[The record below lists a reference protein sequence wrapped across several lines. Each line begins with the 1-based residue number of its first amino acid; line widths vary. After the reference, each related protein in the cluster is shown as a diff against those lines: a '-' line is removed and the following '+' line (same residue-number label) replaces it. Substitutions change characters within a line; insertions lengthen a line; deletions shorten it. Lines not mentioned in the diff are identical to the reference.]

1 MNLNFNPHALNPN
14 VEGLNL
20 KRKKKKN
27 SGQLTKLATN
37 VMILK

>member
-20 KRKKKKN
+20 KRKEKKLG
-27 SGQLTKLATN
+27 STYQTSD
-37 VMILK
+37 

>member
-20 KRKKKKN
+20 KKKKTRVN
-27 SGQLTKLATN
+27 LPN
-37 VMILK
+37 

>member
-20 KRKKKKN
+20 KKKKN
-27 SGQLTKLATN
+27 SGQFTKLATN

>member
-20 KRKKKKN
+20 KRKKKN